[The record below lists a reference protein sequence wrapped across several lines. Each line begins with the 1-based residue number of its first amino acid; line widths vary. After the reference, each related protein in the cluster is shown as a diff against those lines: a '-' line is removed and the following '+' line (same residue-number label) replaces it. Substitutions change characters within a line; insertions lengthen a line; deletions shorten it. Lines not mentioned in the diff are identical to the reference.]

1 MQYLI
6 SAPPRTG
13 KSLYVVN
20 LIDKLSKQYPNRL
33 IVTNIIGMNYPGV
46 ISMTST
52 INKPA
57 DWRDWP
63 NGTIFIYDECHEHP
77 AFSSDDLLK
86 ELWIDERPYDERIT
100 KINARTDIN
109 SLEKKNLIDSVNK
122 ERKMALVRKK
132 EGIYDIARSLTLH
145 AHFGFDIYLITQDV
159 TRVNATTLAAT
170 GRHYILRRLFGWDMM
185 FIYEYYEV
193 QKYFAGATR
202 KNAISIKLWLYKK
215 NLYKY
220 YISSEEHNVPKTVPW
235 GLVFM
240 LLLLTG
246 IVYTAY
252 TKWQNGKFGNK
263 EKAAA
268 VEASNHHNPQNP
280 QQPQSVWQK
289 DEFGIDVKYTAA
301 GVPIYRTQADMEQAA
316 KLKLEAK
323 TQGTEP
329 TQGQSFTGQA
339 YQGQQSVEY
348 DIRNPYATNYA
359 VSYQVVE
366 KPRLAGCMI
375 VKNSCSCYT
384 QQATKIDMS
393 QSDCKRYMSGDRP
406 FDYFTLQQDQQRLQ
420 AQSQQ
425 TVMPRSGFQ
434 DAKDFDSKYRQF
446 VQEQNQAN
454 NVVYETRSLTSRPIN
469 GANAL

>member
-1 MQYLI
+1 MQYLV

-20 LIDKLSKQYPNRL
+20 LIDKLSKQQPDRL

-86 ELWIDERPYDERIT
+86 DLWIDEKPYDERIT

-122 ERKMALVRKK
+122 ERKMALVKKK

-170 GRHYILRRLFGWDMM
+170 GRHYVLRRLFGWDMM

-193 QKYFAGATR
+193 QKYFAGSTR
-202 KNAISIKLWLYKK
+202 KNAISIKLWFYKK

-220 YISSEEHNVPKTVPW
+220 YISSEEHNVPKTIPW
-235 GLVFM
+235 MLVFM
-240 LLLLTG
+240 LLLLAG
-246 IVYTAY
+246 VAYTAY

-263 EKAAA
+263 EKAAT
-268 VEASNHHNPQNP
+268 EASNQSST
-280 QQPQSVWQK
+280 QQPQPVWQK
-289 DEFGIDVKYTAA
+289 DEFGIDVKYTKA
-301 GVPIYRTQADMEQAA
+301 GIPIYRNSEDETRAYLLRQQAKQ
-316 KLKLEAK
+316 
-323 TQGTEP
+323 QGTQVNP
-329 TQGQSFTGQA
+329 LNA
-339 YQGQQSVEY
+339 YQNEQQQIFEY
-348 DIRNPYATNYA
+348 DVRKPYDTNYA

-375 VKNSCSCYT
+375 FKNTCSCYT
-384 QQATKIDMS
+384 QQATKIDMT
-393 QSDCKRYMSGDRP
+393 QTDCKRYMSGDKP
-406 FDYFTLQQDQQRLQ
+406 FDYFTQQQEQRQPQQ
-420 AQSQQ
+420 APMQSQ
-425 TVMPRSGFQ
+425 V
-434 DAKDFDSKYRQF
+434 
-446 VQEQNQAN
+446 QNQQSVNQFDAE
-454 NVVYETRSLTSRPIN
+454 YIAKMQQAKRQGLI
-469 GANAL
+469 

>member
-20 LIDKLSKQYPNRL
+20 LIDKLSKQYPDRL

-86 ELWIDERPYDERIT
+86 ELWIDEKPYDERIS
-100 KINARTDIN
+100 KINARADIN

-122 ERKMALVRKK
+122 ERKMALVKKK

-170 GRHYILRRLFGWDMM
+170 GRHLVLRRLFGWDMM

-193 QKYFAGATR
+193 QKYFAGSTR
-202 KNAISIKLWLYKK
+202 KNAISIKLWFYKK

-220 YISSEEHNVPKTVPW
+220 YISSEEHNVPKTIPW
-235 GLVFM
+235 MLVCM
-240 LLLLTG
+240 LALLVG
-246 IVYTAY
+246 VVYTAY
-252 TKWQNGKFGNK
+252 TKWQNGKYGNK
-263 EKAAA
+263 QKAAA
-268 VEASNHHNPQNP
+268 VEASNHNNNS
-280 QQPQSVWQK
+280 QQAEPVWQK
-289 DEFGIDVKYTAA
+289 DEFGIDVKYTKS
-301 GVPIYRTQADMEQAA
+301 GIPTYRNQQDEERAYLLRQ
-316 KLKLEAK
+316 EAK
-323 TQGTEP
+323 RAGTVNSN
-329 TQGQSFTGQA
+329 GQQPITGQYGYSSQNDQAFA
-339 YQGQQSVEY
+339 YDVRQ
-348 DIRNPYATNYA
+348 PYATDYA

-375 VKNSCSCYT
+375 MKNKCSCYT

-393 QSDCKRYMSGDRP
+393 QSDCKRYMSGDKP
-406 FDYFTLQQDQQRLQ
+406 FDYFTKQQEQRQLQQAPVQYQ
-420 AQSQQ
+420 AQ
-425 TVMPRSGFQ
+425 V
-434 DAKDFDSKYRQF
+434 
-446 VQEQNQAN
+446 QNQQSVQQFDAE
-454 NVVYETRSLTSRPIN
+454 YFAKMQEAKRQGLI
-469 GANAL
+469 

>member
-6 SAPPRTG
+6 SAPPRAG

-20 LIDKLSKQYPNRL
+20 LIDKLSKKYPDRM

-57 DWRDWP
+57 DWRDYP

-86 ELWIDERPYDERIT
+86 DLWIDEKPYDERIT
-100 KINARTDIN
+100 KINARNDIN

-122 ERKMALVRKK
+122 ERKMALVKKK

-159 TRVNATTLAAT
+159 SRVNATTLAAT
-170 GRHYILRRLFGWDMM
+170 GRHYVLRRLFGWDMM

-193 QKYFAGATR
+193 QKYFAGSTR
-202 KNAISIKLWLYKK
+202 KNAISIKLWFYKK

-235 GLVFM
+235 MLVFM
-240 LLLLTG
+240 ILLLVG

-252 TKWQNGKFGNK
+252 TKWQNGKFGDKDNK
-263 EKAAA
+263 PTSQEAMDKAK
-268 VEASNHHNPQNP
+268 
-280 QQPQSVWQK
+280 QPQPVWQK
-289 DEFGIDVKYTAA
+289 DEFGIDVKYTQS
-301 GVPIYRTQADMEQAA
+301 GFPVYRNEADRDRARQ
-316 KLKLEAK
+316 LKLDK
-323 TQGTEP
+323 T
-329 TQGQSFTGQA
+329 TQTTASQHQNTS
-339 YQGQQSVEY
+339 YQGYQNQQSQNVEY
-348 DIRNPYATNYA
+348 DITQPYTTNYA
-359 VSYQVVE
+359 ISYQVVE

-375 VKNSCSCYT
+375 VKNNCSCYT

-393 QSDCKRYMSGDRP
+393 QTDCKRYMSGDKP
-406 FDYFTLQQDQQRLQ
+406 FDYFTQQQQQKQPQQ
-420 AQSQQ
+420 APIQSQVHNQ
-425 TVMPRSGFQ
+425 QSVEQF
-434 DAKDFDSKYRQF
+434 DAEYMAKMQEAKRQG
-446 VQEQNQAN
+446 
-454 NVVYETRSLTSRPIN
+454 LI
-469 GANAL
+469 

>member
-20 LIDKLSKQYPNRL
+20 LIDKLSKKYPDRL

-86 ELWIDERPYDERIT
+86 ELWIDEKPYDERIS

-122 ERKMALVRKK
+122 ERKMALVKKK

-170 GRHYILRRLFGWDMM
+170 GRHLVLRRLFGWDMM

-193 QKYFAGATR
+193 QKYFAGSTR
-202 KNAISIKLWLYKK
+202 KNAISIKLWFYKK

-220 YISSEEHNVPKTVPW
+220 YISSEEHNVPKTIPW

-240 LLLLTG
+240 LMLLVG
-246 IVYTAY
+246 VVYTAY

-268 VEASNHHNPQNP
+268 AVEASNHTNA
-280 QQPQSVWQK
+280 QQAEPVWQK
-289 DEFGIDVKYTAA
+289 DENGIDVKYTASGA
-301 GVPIYRTQADMEQAA
+301 AIYRTQADMQRAAELKAA
-316 KLKLEAK
+316 KPPE
-323 TQGTEP
+323 
-329 TQGQSFTGQA
+329 GQSLSGQQPITGQYGYSSQNDQAFA
-339 YQGQQSVEY
+339 YDVRQ
-348 DIRNPYATNYA
+348 PYATDYA

-375 VKNSCSCYT
+375 MKNNCSCYT

-393 QSDCKRYMSGDRP
+393 QSDCKRYMSGDKP
-406 FDYFTLQQDQQRLQ
+406 FDYFTKQQEQRQLQQAPVQYQ
-420 AQSQQ
+420 AQ
-425 TVMPRSGFQ
+425 V
-434 DAKDFDSKYRQF
+434 
-446 VQEQNQAN
+446 QNQQSVQQFDAE
-454 NVVYETRSLTSRPIN
+454 YFAKMQEAKKQGLI
-469 GANAL
+469 

>member
-1 MQYLI
+1 
-6 SAPPRTG
+6 
-13 KSLYVVN
+13 
-20 LIDKLSKQYPNRL
+20 
-33 IVTNIIGMNYPGV
+33 
-46 ISMTST
+46 MTST

-86 ELWIDERPYDERIT
+86 DLWIDEKPYDERIT

-122 ERKMALVRKK
+122 ERKMALVKKK

-159 TRVNATTLAAT
+159 SRVNATTLAAT
-170 GRHYILRRLFGWDMM
+170 GRHYVLRRLFGWDMM

-193 QKYFAGATR
+193 QKYFAGSTR
-202 KNAISIKLWLYKK
+202 KNAISIKLWFYKK

-240 LLLLTG
+240 LLLLAG

-268 VEASNHHNPQNP
+268 VEAANHQNP
-280 QQPQSVWQK
+280 NSQQPQSVWQK
-289 DEFGIDVKYTAA
+289 DEFGIDVKYTRA
-301 GVPIYRTQADMEQAA
+301 GVPIYRTQVDMERAA
-316 KLKLEAK
+316 KLRLESK
-323 TQGTEP
+323 N
-329 TQGQSFTGQA
+329 QA
-339 YQGQQSVEY
+339 SQPASSPIASQYGYQNQQQAVEY
-348 DIRNPYATNYA
+348 DIRQPYATNYA

-375 VKNSCSCYT
+375 MKNNCSCYT

-393 QSDCKRYMSGDRP
+393 QSDCKRYMSGDKP
-406 FDYFTLQQDQQRLQ
+406 FDYFTQQQQQTQLPQ
-420 AQSQQ
+420 APTQSQ
-425 TVMPRSGFQ
+425 V
-434 DAKDFDSKYRQF
+434 
-446 VQEQNQAN
+446 QNQQSVNQFDAE
-454 NVVYETRSLTSRPIN
+454 YFAKMQEAKRQGLI
-469 GANAL
+469 

>member
-20 LIDKLSKQYPNRL
+20 LIDKLSKQYPDRL

-86 ELWIDERPYDERIT
+86 DLWIDEKPFDERIT

-122 ERKMALVRKK
+122 ERKMALVKKK

-159 TRVNATTLAAT
+159 SRVNATTLAAT
-170 GRHYILRRLFGWDMM
+170 GRHYVLRRLFGWDMM

-193 QKYFAGATR
+193 QKYFAGSTR
-202 KNAISIKLWLYKK
+202 KNAISIKLWFYKK

-240 LLLLTG
+240 LLLLAG
-246 IVYTAY
+246 VVYTAY

-263 EKAAA
+263 EKASA
-268 VEASNHHNPQNP
+268 VEATSHHNPNS

-289 DEFGIDVKYTAA
+289 DEFGIDVKYTQA
-301 GVPIYRTQADMEQAA
+301 GVPIYRTQADMERAA
-316 KLKLEAK
+316 KLRLESK
-323 TQGTEP
+323 N
-329 TQGQSFTGQA
+329 QA
-339 YQGQQSVEY
+339 PQPASAPITSQYGYQNQQQVIEY
-348 DIRNPYATNYA
+348 DIRQPYATNYA

-375 VKNSCSCYT
+375 MKNNCSCYT

-393 QSDCKRYMSGDRP
+393 QSDCKRYMSGDKP
-406 FDYFTLQQDQQRLQ
+406 FDYFTQQQQQRQLPQ
-420 AQSQQ
+420 APTQSQ
-425 TVMPRSGFQ
+425 V
-434 DAKDFDSKYRQF
+434 
-446 VQEQNQAN
+446 QNQQSVNQFDAE
-454 NVVYETRSLTSRPIN
+454 YFAKMQEAKRQGLI
-469 GANAL
+469 

>member
-20 LIDKLSKQYPNRL
+20 LIDKLSKKYPDRL

-86 ELWIDERPYDERIT
+86 ELWIDEKPYDERIS

-122 ERKMALVRKK
+122 ERKMALVKKK

-170 GRHYILRRLFGWDMM
+170 GRHLVLRRLFGWDMM

-193 QKYFAGATR
+193 QKYFAGSTR
-202 KNAISIKLWLYKK
+202 KNAISIKLWFYKK

-220 YISSEEHNVPKTVPW
+220 YISSEEHNVPKTIPW

-240 LLLLTG
+240 LMLLVG
-246 IVYTAY
+246 VVYTAY

-268 VEASNHHNPQNP
+268 VEASNHTNA
-280 QQPQSVWQK
+280 QQAEPVWQK
-289 DEFGIDVKYTAA
+289 DENGIDVKYTASGA
-301 GVPIYRTQADMEQAA
+301 AIYRTQADMQRAAELKAA
-316 KLKLEAK
+316 KPPE
-323 TQGTEP
+323 
-329 TQGQSFTGQA
+329 GQSLSGQQPITGQYGYSSQNDQAFA
-339 YQGQQSVEY
+339 YDVRQ
-348 DIRNPYATNYA
+348 PYATDYA

-375 VKNSCSCYT
+375 MKNNCSCYT

-393 QSDCKRYMSGDRP
+393 QSDCKRYMSGDKP
-406 FDYFTLQQDQQRLQ
+406 FDYFTKQQEQRQLQQAPVQYQ
-420 AQSQQ
+420 AQ
-425 TVMPRSGFQ
+425 V
-434 DAKDFDSKYRQF
+434 
-446 VQEQNQAN
+446 QNQQSVQQFDAE
-454 NVVYETRSLTSRPIN
+454 YFAKMQEAKKQGLI
-469 GANAL
+469 